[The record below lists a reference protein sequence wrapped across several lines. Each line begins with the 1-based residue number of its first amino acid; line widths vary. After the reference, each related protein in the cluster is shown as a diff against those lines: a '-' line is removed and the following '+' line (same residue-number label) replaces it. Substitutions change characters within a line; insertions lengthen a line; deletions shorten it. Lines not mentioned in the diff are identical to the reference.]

1 MGRVMVNKELLKQL
15 FLAKL
20 IRGGKITSVVKEI
33 LAAQTKVKGHSQ

>member
-15 FLAKL
+15 FLVKL

-33 LAAQTKVKGHSQ
+33 LAAQMKVKGHSQ